1 MKKIVFLLVII
12 MVLATGCK
20 GKQSEN
26 TALEKGTMPTEKVVI
41 TDGKVTS
48 GWAAWNK
55 FFAETTGAKES
66 EHATV
71 ERVINIE
78 YSYNEVLKDG
88 IEATHYE
95 IELRFE
101 DEKYVYKNLTEGV
114 YKTYEYLVEK
124 SGQYKNAAI
133 KTKGYY
139 LVNDKDVTYDE
150 LAWSVLSSQST
161 DWIDHM
167 VIFTETVE

>member
-1 MKKIVFLLVII
+1 MRKIILLLV
-12 MVLATGCK
+12 ATTMLVCGCGSKK
-20 GKQSEN
+20 GED
-26 TALEKGTMPTEKVVI
+26 TTLEKGTMPTEKIVI

-55 FFAETTGAKES
+55 FFAETTAAKES
-66 EHATV
+66 EYTTL

-78 YSYNEVLKDG
+78 YFYSEDKETEEEALHFEV
-88 IEATHYE
+88 
-95 IELRFE
+95 ELRFE
-101 DEKYVYKNLTEGV
+101 NQKYIYKNLTEGV

-167 VIFTETVE
+167 VIFKETVE